1 MAYKIT
7 FRFFLKVNKI
17 IVESNNVQI
26 QLALEIP
33 TEELLDNPQSYFMAT
48 INTRLKLQIWW
59 PQVAFAGGQRL
70 FTNFKTW

>member
-1 MAYKIT
+1 VAYKRT
-7 FRFFLKVNKI
+7 FRFSWKVNKI

-33 TEELLDNPQSYFMAT
+33 TEELLDNPQSCFMAT

-59 PQVAFAGGQRL
+59 PQVVFAGGQRL
-70 FTNFKTW
+70 FTNV